1 LHLLN
6 RGLRSPFLLLPL
18 LSTLSGFDMNLSF
31 ILLIASG
38 LLSFAFVF
46 AIKHYFSAHLM
57 DLPNHRSSHSRPTPR
72 GGGLGFVAAFVL
84 ISSVACLVNL
94 HSPEAFGAFDLKPAY
109 VLQVWSILLPLA
121 IVGLVDDRK
130 DVPAS
135 VRYLVQL
142 AVAGVAVFYF
152 GAFPQPWLE
161 QWGIMGA
168 AIAVILSVIGITAGI
183 NFYNFM
189 DGLDGLVAGVTAVQ
203 LGYFA
208 LTTGQPLF
216 GLLVAALVG
225 FLYWN
230 WSPAK
235 IFMGD
240 VGSTVLGGAVA
251 IALLNQSVGVAQ
263 SWANLAI
270 TLPLMADAIYTLV
283 RRLQRHENIFKPH
296 RSHIYQRLNQLGWS
310 HSQVANSYII
320 VTIAIA
326 SSVYYLGAIGAFIS
340 VLGTVLAIS
349 LAEFY
354 LAGFTIR
361 ITRSRRVAENQNG

>member
-1 LHLLN
+1 
-6 RGLRSPFLLLPL
+6 
-18 LSTLSGFDMNLSF
+18 MNLPF
-31 ILLIASG
+31 ILLLSSG
-38 LLSFAFVF
+38 LLSFALVF
-46 AIKHYFSAHLM
+46 TIKHYLSAHLM

-72 GGGLGFVAAFVL
+72 GGGLGFVAAFVV
-84 ISSVACLVNL
+84 ISSAACLATLYN
-94 HSPEAFGAFDLKPAY
+94 PEAFGSFGVKPAY
-109 VLQVWSILLPLA
+109 LLQVWSVLLPLA
-121 IVGLVDDRK
+121 IVGIVDDRK

-142 AVAGVAVFYF
+142 AVAGIAVFYF

-161 QWGIMGA
+161 PWGLVGA
-168 AIAVILSVIGITAGI
+168 AIAILLSVIGITAGI

-216 GLLVAALVG
+216 WLLVAALAG

-251 IALLNQSVGVAQ
+251 IALLHQSIGVGQ

-296 RSHIYQRLNQLGWS
+296 RSHIYQRLNQFGWS
-310 HSQVANSYII
+310 HDQVAGSYIAI
-320 VTIAIA
+320 TLVIA
-326 SSVYYLGAIGAFIS
+326 SIVNYWGITGALISLIGTALAIGL
-340 VLGTVLAIS
+340 V
-349 LAEFY
+349 EFY
-354 LAGFTIR
+354 LAGYTIR
-361 ITRSRRVAENQNG
+361 ITRSRRVAENRNS